1 MRESEVQQDS
11 QFDRYFTGR
20 RWFVLC
26 LFLIA
31 SVGLVF
37 RVVQLQLVDKDFLQN
52 RGDARYLRTVSIPA
66 HRGVLQDRNGE
77 LLAISIPISTIA
89 CNPKKLI
96 LDSSRWGELAKVLNI
111 PPATL
116 EDMIKKRSKREFM
129 FLKRQVTPE
138 LSDKVKALKIAGVF
152 EQKEY
157 RRFYPAA
164 DVAAHVIGFTN
175 IDDKGQEGI
184 ELAYDQLLQGN
195 PGAKRV
201 IRDLAGH
208 TIENVESVK
217 KAEPGKNLTL
227 SIDKRIQYLAY
238 RELTAAVLGHKAKSG
253 SIVVMDAHSGEILAM
268 VNQPSYNP
276 NNRYELKGEHYR
288 NRAVTDVFEPGS
300 TMKPF
305 TVATAL
311 EAGTFKPDTPID
323 TRPGQYR
330 IGRHMVRDIHNYGLI
345 DVATVIKKSSNVGV
359 SKIAMTLEAEELWK
373 TFQQIG
379 LGTTSGTGFPGEVS
393 GRLRDYSHWRKIE
406 QATMSFGYGMS
417 VTTLQLAQAYT
428 VLANDGVMA
437 TPSLFKVD
445 QPAEKTRVMKKQT
458 ARQVLKMMEGVV
470 QDGTGKQARIPGY
483 RVAGKTGTAHKSSVG
498 GYAEDRY
505 QSVFAGIVPVSNP
518 RLVAVVMINEPS
530 QGEYYGGQVAA
541 PAFARL
547 MGETLRLMNISPD
560 DVSSLKKAGDS
571 QLMAGRQP

>member
-1 MRESEVQQDS
+1 MSESDS
-11 QFDRYFTGR
+11 KLNTDFSGR
-20 RWFVLC
+20 RRFILC
-26 LFLIA
+26 LFTIA
-31 SVGLVF
+31 ACGLVF
-37 RVVQLQLVDKDFLQN
+37 RVVQLQLVDKDFLQAKGN
-52 RGDARYLRTVSIPA
+52 ARYLRTVAIPA
-66 HRGVLQDRNGE
+66 HRGVIQDRNGE
-77 LLAISIPISTIA
+77 PLAISTPISAIA

-96 LDSSRWGELAKVLNI
+96 LEKSRWAELAKMLDI
-111 PPATL
+111 SEAKL
-116 EDMIKKRSKREFM
+116 AEEIKKRASREFM
-129 FLKRQVTPE
+129 YLKRQVTPMLAE
-138 LSDKVKALKIAGVF
+138 EIRALNISGVF
-152 EQKEY
+152 TKKEY

-164 DVAAHVIGFTN
+164 DVAAHVVGFTN
-175 IDDKGQEGI
+175 IDDKGQEGM
-184 ELAYDQLLQGN
+184 ELAFNQMLKGES
-195 PGAKRV
+195 GAKKV

-217 KAEPGKNLTL
+217 TAVPGNNLTL

-253 SIVVMDAHSGEILAM
+253 SIVVMDANSGEILAM

-305 TVATAL
+305 TVATGL
-311 EAGTFKPDTPID
+311 ENGTYKPSTQID
-323 TRPGQYR
+323 TRPGHYKV
-330 IGRHMVRDIHNYGLI
+330 GPDTVRDIHNYGLI
-345 DVATVIKKSSNVGV
+345 DVSTVIKKSSNVGV
-359 SKIAMTLEAEELWK
+359 SKIALSMEPEVLWG
-373 TFQQIG
+373 TFNKIG
-379 LGTTSGTGFPGEVS
+379 LGTTSGIGFPGEVS
-393 GRLRDYSHWRKIE
+393 GRLRDYSNWRSIE

-428 VLANDGVMA
+428 VLANEGVMA
-437 TPSLFKVD
+437 TPSLLKVEE
-445 QPAEKTRVMKKQT
+445 PEETVRVMSKKT
-458 ARQVLKMMEGVV
+458 AEQVLLMMEGVV
-470 QDGTGKQARIPGY
+470 QDGTGKQAQILGY

-505 QSVFAGIVPVSNP
+505 QSVFAGVVPVSNP

-560 DVSSLKKAGDS
+560 DISSLKEKRLVAGKD
-571 QLMAGRQP
+571 L